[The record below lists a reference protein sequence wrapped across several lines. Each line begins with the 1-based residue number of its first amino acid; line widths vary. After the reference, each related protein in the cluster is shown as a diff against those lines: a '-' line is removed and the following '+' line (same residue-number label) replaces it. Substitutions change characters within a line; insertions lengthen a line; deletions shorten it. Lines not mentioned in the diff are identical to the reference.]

1 MTSVTDIDQMDA
13 PDPAERR
20 PAGDPAEKRG
30 SWVMGDPVDAPDQAP
45 ASNPLGLVALI
56 GLFGFLYF
64 ATGPRYF
71 LVVIGL
77 VVMIFLH
84 ELGHFLTAK
93 WTGMKVTQFFIGMG
107 PRVWSFRR
115 GEVEYGVRAIPAGAF
130 VRIVGMNNLD
140 PVEPGEEARAYK
152 NQSYWKRML
161 VITAGSMMHFIQAI
175 VLFTLLFSV
184 VGSPISPDG
193 EPNVPTGDWTVETIS
208 GLALDDDQVA
218 VPAIEAGIEPGD
230 TVLSIDGVPTPK
242 WQDLQ
247 LAVQDRAG
255 EEVVL
260 EVGKVDGSIT
270 QSTVELAEFTNP
282 TTGETRGFI
291 GIAVARERLTYGPL
305 AGAEQFGDV
314 FVQTLGFIPEFLSPA
329 TFGRL
334 AEAMFDSD
342 SGIDEETGQIA
353 NRPISVVGA
362 VRIAGKPTFDWSI
375 PIQMLALVNVSVGL
389 INLIPL
395 LPLDGGHAAVA
406 TYEKLRSRR
415 GRRYQAD
422 VAKLLPLTYAVVAV
436 LAFLMIS
443 TVWLDIVQP
452 IS

>member
-1 MTSVTDIDQMDA
+1 MTSVTDLESMGA

-20 PAGDPAEKRG
+20 PAGNEPAPTHRG
-30 SWVMGDPVDAPDQAP
+30 SWVMGDPVDSPDDEP
-45 ASNPLGLVALI
+45 KSSPFGLAVLI
-56 GLFGFLYF
+56 GLFAFLYF
-64 ATGPRYF
+64 AAGPRYF
-71 LVVIGL
+71 LVVVGL
-77 VVMIFLH
+77 VIMIFLH
-84 ELGHFLTAK
+84 ELGHFMTAR
-93 WTGMKVTQFFIGMG
+93 WTGMKTTQFFLGMG
-107 PRVWSFRR
+107 PRVWSFKR

-140 PVEPGEEARAYK
+140 PIEPGDEARAYK
-152 NQSYWKRML
+152 NQAYWKRMV

-184 VGSPISPDG
+184 VGSPVSPEG
-193 EPNVPTGDWTVETIS
+193 EPNVPTENWTVDTIS
-208 GLALDDDQVA
+208 GLTTGE
-218 VPAIEAGIEPGD
+218 VPAITAGIEPGD
-230 TVLSIDGVPTPK
+230 TILSIDGVAIPR

-247 LAVQDRAG
+247 GAVQDRAG
-255 EEVVL
+255 QEVTI
-260 EVGKVDGSIT
+260 EVGKADGT
-270 QSTVELAEFTNP
+270 TTVSTVELAEYTDP
-282 TTGETRGFI
+282 DGTTRGFI

-305 AGAEQFGDV
+305 AGVQQFGEV
-314 FVQTLGFIPEFLSPA
+314 FTQTLGFIPEFLSPA

-342 SGIDEETGQIA
+342 SGTDPDTGQIE

-362 VRIAGKPTFDWSI
+362 VRIAGQPGFDWSI
-375 PIQMLALVNVSVGL
+375 PIQMLAMVNVSVGL

-415 GRRYQAD
+415 GKRHEVD
-422 VAKLLPLTYAVVAV
+422 VAKLLPLTYAVVAL
-436 LAFLMIS
+436 LAFLMVS

-452 IS
+452 IG

>member
-1 MTSVTDIDQMDA
+1 MTSTTDIGQMDP
-13 PDPAERR
+13 PDPRERR
-20 PAGDPAEKRG
+20 AAGIDDRRG
-30 SWVMGDPVDAPDQAP
+30 SWVMGDPVDAPDAEP
-45 ASNPLGLVALI
+45 KSSPVGLVLLLGLFA
-56 GLFGFLYF
+56 FLYF
-64 ATGPRYF
+64 AAGPRYF
-71 LVVIGL
+71 LVVVGL

-84 ELGHFLTAK
+84 ELGHFMTAR
-93 WTGMKVTQFFIGMG
+93 WTGMKTTQFFLGMG
-107 PRVWSFRR
+107 PRVWSFKR

-140 PVEPGEEARAYK
+140 PIEPGDEARAYK

-184 VGSPISPDG
+184 VGSPSAPNG
-193 EPNVPTGDWTVETIS
+193 EPNIPTDNWTVGEIS
-208 GLALDDDQVA
+208 GLTTGE
-218 VPAIEAGIEPGD
+218 VPAIAAGIEPGD
-230 TVLSIDGVPTPK
+230 TIVSIDGVAIPR

-247 LAVQDRAG
+247 TAVQDRAG
-255 EEVVL
+255 EMVTIV
-260 EVGKVDGSIT
+260 VGKADGTTT
-270 QSTVELAEFTNP
+270 QSTVELAEYTDVDG
-282 TTGETRGFI
+282 TTRGFI

-305 AGAEQFGDV
+305 AGVQQFGDV
-314 FVQTLGFIPEFLSPA
+314 FVETLGFIPEFLSPS

-334 AEAMFDSD
+334 ATAMFDSD
-342 SGIDEETGQIA
+342 SGTNAETGEIE

-362 VRIAGKPTFDWSI
+362 VRIAGQPGFDWSI

-389 INLIPL
+389 INLVPL

-415 GRRYQAD
+415 GKRYEVD
-422 VAKLLPLTYAVVAV
+422 VAKLLPLTYAVVGLLV
-436 LAFLMIS
+436 FLMVS

-452 IS
+452 IG